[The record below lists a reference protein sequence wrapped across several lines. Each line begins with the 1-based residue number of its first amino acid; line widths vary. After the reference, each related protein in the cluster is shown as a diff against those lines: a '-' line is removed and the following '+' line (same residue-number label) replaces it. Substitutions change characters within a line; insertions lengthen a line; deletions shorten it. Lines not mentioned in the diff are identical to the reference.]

1 MIGFKAIE
9 INNGSCQQDCLSKR
23 SALLPYLWT
32 ANPLRLVWEMSKMFK
47 KFDTIDELKRIVYMW
62 LLPII
67 TIALVINSFLNNESL
82 FDTIVNTTLIFW
94 FSVSWFLVYLNL
106 AIRFG
111 EYSNLLLVSLYHVT
125 TLFDVVHND
134 LAKTG
139 GSLGDFIVWIP
150 LIIMFFFLVLGTK
163 RGLYFSIIIFSITL
177 GIGLMYSGKMPPE
190 SIDSLTQFHA
200 ANIVYILV
208 LFYAQNIFKAFT
220 ERDFFKKHAY
230 IDSLTRVA
238 NRHQIDV
245 WLEEKLED
253 ADEDEIPF
261 SIIFFDIDHFKKVN
275 DQYGHKIGDCVLKE
289 LSAIISG
296 NLSEADLFGRWG
308 GEEFILIS
316 NSTGGQAYEKAEQLR
331 KLVENK
337 TFKGAGSLTASFGVT
352 DYQPG
357 DNIDSLLNR
366 ADKGLYTSKNS
377 GRNKV
382 SMN

>member
-1 MIGFKAIE
+1 
-9 INNGSCQQDCLSKR
+9 
-23 SALLPYLWT
+23 
-32 ANPLRLVWEMSKMFK
+32 MFK
-47 KFDTIDELKRIVYMW
+47 KFDKIDELKRSVYLW

-82 FDTIVNTTLIFW
+82 FDTVINTTLIFW
-94 FSVSWFLVYLNL
+94 FSVSWVL
-106 AIRFG
+106 AFINRGIRFG
-111 EYSNLLLVSLYHVT
+111 EYSNLFLVSVYHVF

-163 RGLYFSIIIFSITL
+163 RGLYYSIIIFLITVA
-177 GIGLMYSGKMPPE
+177 IGLMYIREMSPE

-208 LFYAQNIFKAFT
+208 LFYAQNMFRAFT

-245 WLEEKLED
+245 WLEEKLE
-253 ADEDEIPF
+253 AAEEDKKPF

-275 DQYGHKIGDCVLKE
+275 DQYGHKIGDCALKE
-289 LSAIISG
+289 LSAIVSG
-296 NLSEADLFGRWG
+296 NLLEGDRFGRWG
-308 GEEFILIS
+308 GEEFILITNATS
-316 NSTGGQAYEKAEQLR
+316 SSVLEKAEHYR
-331 KLVENK
+331 KLVERH

-352 DYQPG
+352 EFRHG

-366 ADKGLYTSKNS
+366 ADEGLYLSKNN